1 MSVAEAELMFFNPD
15 TNHAN
20 FFDLS
25 AFIQPPVNRSLTE
38 FLPMNWFDPHKV
50 IVQGINDYQAAFC
63 AIQMK
68 SYGTDIVAGVSP
80 GNGGTVVENIPV
92 FDLIEQVQAQI
103 GEVEISLIFVDSYQV
118 LDAAKEAIAAGIRK
132 IIIFTPRIPPQDT
145 IELIKHAR
153 LTDTLILGPGSH
165 GLVIPQQLWLGNLQ
179 PEYYQPGGVGLITSS
194 RHLCYEVAAELNTA
208 KLGQSIIVSLGSDRI
223 IGSDLSYWLAT
234 LNEDP
239 NTNAIVAIGQRVDR
253 LESIVA
259 YSKNHGYNKPVVF
272 YLAGLKAPQKKF
284 YRDAL
289 TIISNHLSS
298 SIPVINRDRQTTDKL
313 RDIGIKIASKPSEIP
328 GIIQAALIS
337 RE

>member
-38 FLPMNWFDPHKV
+38 FLPMNWFHPHKV